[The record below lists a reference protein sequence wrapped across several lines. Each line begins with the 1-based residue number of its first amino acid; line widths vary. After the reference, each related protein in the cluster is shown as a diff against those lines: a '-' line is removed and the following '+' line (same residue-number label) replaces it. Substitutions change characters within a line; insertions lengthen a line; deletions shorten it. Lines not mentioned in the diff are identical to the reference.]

1 MVTHVN
7 DNRQTSGVLNYYP
20 SSARDVSSAEA
31 IRNLNRAQVL
41 DAIRTINPIS
51 YSDLVEKVQLSR
63 TTISSIVNEM
73 LEIGLLVKVGQ
84 AASTGGRRPM
94 LLGYN
99 PTGKMAVGV
108 TMFDNE
114 LLAVTTDMEGCP
126 LKFLRHP
133 WSGQRFDDLVEQMIE
148 MVQELCTQEEC
159 QRVVGVGAGMPGV
172 VDVDRGTIVE
182 YVTAGRH
189 METPIEVRRIMEE
202 ALCLPVIVANRSR
215 TAALGEL
222 RAGVGRDVRNL
233 IYLSIGRGVVAGIVI
248 GGEIY
253 FGTNFSSG
261 EIGHNTVVPDGP
273 LCGCGNR
280 GCLEMYTSAGS
291 MVARAIAKARSTPT
305 SLLRQAINDGNLQL
319 MTLDIVLDCARQG
332 DPAARE
338 VLDETGVYIGIALSD
353 AVNLLNPEMIVL
365 GGPIGWK
372 AGPLL
377 IEPAL
382 REIERHALPMS
393 ISCVRLVV
401 GSEGSESAAT
411 GAAVL
416 ALKNTTIEKI
426 FASPGRLVITPCL

>member
-1 MVTHVN
+1 MNENKLAPGALTYN
-7 DNRQTSGVLNYYP
+7 LST
-20 SSARDVSSAEA
+20 AKDVSSAEA
-31 IRNLNRAQVL
+31 IRNMNCGQVL
-41 DAIRTINPIS
+41 EAIRSVNPIS
-51 YSDLVEKVQLSR
+51 YSDLVAKVQLSR

-73 LEIGLLVKVGQ
+73 LEIGLLNKVGQ

-99 PTGKMAVGV
+99 PAGKMAVGV

-114 LLAVTTDMEGCP
+114 LLAVTTDMEGFP
-126 LKFLRHP
+126 LKFIRRP
-133 WSGQRFDDLVEQMIE
+133 WPGQRFEDLVGQMIE

-159 QRVVGVGAGMPGV
+159 QRVLGVGAGMPGV
-172 VDVDRGTIVE
+172 VDVAKGTIVE
-182 YVTAGRH
+182 YVTAGQH
-189 METPIEVRRIMEE
+189 MESPIEVRRMMEE
-202 ALCLPVIVANRSR
+202 SLSLPVIVANRSR

-222 RAGVGRDVRNL
+222 WAGIGRDARNL
-233 IYLSIGRGVVAGIVI
+233 IYLSIGRGIVAGIVI

-261 EIGHNTVVPDGP
+261 EIGHNTVAPEGP

-280 GCLEMYTSAGS
+280 GCLELYTSAS
-291 MVARAIAKARSTPT
+291 AMVARAIARACATPT
-305 SLLRQAINDGNLQL
+305 SLLRQAVNDGNLQL
-319 MTLDIVLDCARQG
+319 MTLDIVLDCARQ
-332 DPAARE
+332 DDAAALE
-338 VLDETGVYIGIALSD
+338 VLNETGVYIGIALSD
-353 AVNLLNPEMIVL
+353 AVNILNPEMIVL
-365 GGPIGWK
+365 GGPVGWK

-401 GSEGSESAAT
+401 GSEGSESAAI

-416 ALKNTTIEKI
+416 ALKSTTIEKI
-426 FASPGRLVITPCL
+426 FS